1 MMPESTVMLISAI
14 GPCVAVS
21 TLGREEK
28 PYLNCDLVGV
38 KSLNG
43 TKRLCLVLA
52 KSERTSLWSKY
63 SPKSWTKTM
72 TFFRARYVHDSDP
85 VMSQGVTE
93 AMFHGPGLTVTRF
106 FESIPDR
113 DLRRF
118 LDPNVLSVLDAV
130 FGGCI
135 AGYDLQR
142 VTRTLVDL
150 DVMLGEAKGRRFV
163 LSLLPE
169 QKRTELEDRIGRSLQ
184 ISDAGDWTEGEVR
197 RMRDF
202 FGLVEERIVPPPPL
216 TDTITPLYGLFDH
229 QRDVVRKLMPLL
241 TQDERRAVLHLP
253 TGVGKTRTAM
263 HVVASS
269 LRAYDP
275 SVVVW
280 LASGKELL
288 EQAVFAFREAW
299 RHLGTRQ
306 IQIGSMWGDR
316 VPNLDDFS
324 DGFLAIGLAKAWSM
338 ISRTDP
344 DWAARLASRVRL
356 VVFDEAHQS
365 IAGTYRRLT
374 EELTL
379 DFRCAL
385 LGLTATP
392 GRTWADIDKDSELV
406 DFFSGNKVTLD
417 VPGENPIEFLI
428 DNEFLARP
436 NFRTL
441 FAEPGFSINDDDPA
455 RIASSLDIPEDI
467 VASLSMSE
475 QYVTAVLE
483 AIEELLDSGHQRVLV
498 FAATV
503 AHARILTAILIARN
517 IRSDVVTGST
527 PERVRDRAVRTFKS
541 NENIPMVLVNFG
553 VLTTGFDAPKADAVV
568 IARPTQSLVLYS
580 QMVGRAIRGPRAGGT
595 ATCEI
600 LTVVDPSLPGFGDV
614 AEAFL
619 NWEDVWQ

>member
-1 MMPESTVMLISAI
+1 
-14 GPCVAVS
+14 
-21 TLGREEK
+21 
-28 PYLNCDLVGV
+28 
-38 KSLNG
+38 
-43 TKRLCLVLA
+43 
-52 KSERTSLWSKY
+52 
-63 SPKSWTKTM
+63 
-72 TFFRARYVHDSDP
+72 
-85 VMSQGVTE
+85 
-93 AMFHGPGLTVTRF
+93 MFSGPGLTVTRF

-118 LDPNVLSVLDAV
+118 LDPGVLSILDAI
-130 FGGCI
+130 FGGRL
-135 AGYDLQR
+135 AGDDLQR
-142 VTRTLVDL
+142 VARTLVDL
-150 DVMLGEAKGRRFV
+150 DVMLGEAKGRRLV

-169 QKRTELEDRIGRSLQ
+169 QKRTELEGRIGRSLQ
-184 ISDAGDWTEGEVR
+184 IPGAGDWTEREVR
-197 RMRDF
+197 QVRDF
-202 FGLVEERIVPPPPL
+202 FGLVEERIMPPPMPP

-263 HVVASS
+263 HVVVNS
-269 LRAYDP
+269 LRTHDP

-299 RHLGTRQ
+299 LHLGTRP
-306 IQIGSMWGDR
+306 IRIGSMWGNRMPD
-316 VPNLDDFS
+316 LDDFS
-324 DGFLAIGLAKAWSM
+324 DGFLAVGLAKAWALL
-338 ISRTDP
+338 SRTDP
-344 DWAARLASRVRL
+344 DWAARLASRIRL

-392 GRTWADIDKDSELV
+392 GRTWADIDKDGKLAE
-406 DFFSGNKVTLD
+406 FFSGNKVTLD
-417 VPGENPIEFLI
+417 VPGENPVEYLI
-428 DNEFLARP
+428 DNGFLARP

-441 FAEPGFSINDDDPA
+441 FAEPGLSINDGELT
-455 RIASSLDIPEDI
+455 RIANSLDIPERI
-467 VASLSMSE
+467 VATLSMSE
-475 QYVTAVLE
+475 QYVTAVLG
-483 AIEELLDSGHQRVLV
+483 AVEELLDAGHQRVLV

-503 AHARILTAILIARN
+503 AHARMLTAILVARD

-527 PERVRDRAVRTFKS
+527 PERVRERAIRAFKS
-541 NENIPMVLVNFG
+541 NDGIPMILVNFG
-553 VLTTGFDAPKADAVV
+553 VLTTGFDVPKAGAVV

-580 QMVGRAIRGPRAGGT
+580 QMVGRAIRGPKAGGT
-595 ATCEI
+595 TTCDI